1 MTRSCENPSVAGQS
15 TFLTAV
21 VLSPSTTS
29 LQSIWNR
36 RSQGGESLS
45 ISRSH
50 TGLSL
55 TLLPSMLTWIVVSV
69 RQRVTRCPAPLSYN
83 QIAERRYNLTCS
95 RRCMELWSIQQ
106 AKEAALSFRRLKWR
120 KKTSHRMIVRYS
132 IWLSPR
138 SVLIPKHSASWW
150 PSSETRSRVSTRR
163 TGWDR
168 MEWRAWGAFIAH
180 PSEDWAPLATIQIST
195 QPSSSNPLASC
206 LRTAKILT

>member
-1 MTRSCENPSVAGQS
+1 MTTALILTYNLWSHSHRHHFKKLGWKARSLAKKPKVAMTRSCENPSVAGQS
-15 TFLTAV
+15 TFLTATA
-21 VLSPSTTS
+21 VLSPWTTS
-29 LQSIWNR
+29 RQSIWNL

-55 TLLPSMLTWIVVSV
+55 TLSPSMLTWIVVSV
-69 RQRVTRCPAPLSYN
+69 RQRVTRCPAPLSSN

-95 RRCMELWSIQQ
+95 RRDMELWSIQQ
-106 AKEAALSFRRLKWR
+106 AKEAALSFRQLKWR

-138 SVLIPKHSASWW
+138 SVWIPKHAASWW

-168 MEWRAWGAFIAH
+168 ME
-180 PSEDWAPLATIQIST
+180 
-195 QPSSSNPLASC
+195 
-206 LRTAKILT
+206 